1 MQSAAR
7 WYVLRSK
14 PRKERVLHR
23 EVRSRK
29 IECFFPRIAVKP
41 VNPRSAKV
49 RPYFPGY
56 MFVHIDIDEV
66 GMSTF
71 SWMPFSQGLVSFDSE
86 PASVPERLILA
97 LKKHMQE
104 VSDKGMFHRDQ
115 FEAGTPVRVIEGPFQ
130 GYQAVFDSQLEGHER
145 VRILLQL
152 LNNRRLPVELHAGQI
167 AQTK

>member
-1 MQSAAR
+1 MQNEAY

-14 PRKERVLHR
+14 PKKERALHR
-23 EVRSRK
+23 EVQSRK

-71 SWMPFSQGLVSFDSE
+71 NWMPFSQGLVSFDSE
-86 PASVPERLILA
+86 PAFVPERLVIS

-104 VSDKGMFHRDQ
+104 VSEKSMVNNDRFK
-115 FEAGTPVRVIEGPFQ
+115 AGTPIRVIEGPFQ
-130 GYQAVFDSQLEGHER
+130 GYQAVFDTQLEGRER

-152 LNNRRLPVELHAGQI
+152 LNNRRVPVELHAGQI